1 MLDWKIKITDY
12 LLKVPV
18 TPVNARSG
26 FYLASKSQSEG
37 IES

>member
-18 TPVNARSG
+18 TPVNASG